1 MVLYAAAAA
10 AAEKNKIK
18 YPVLRNSFWPLTQ
31 ASEFSPCKSNIGR
44 VQRERVQYYTHTPK
58 YRTCHLILWEGK
70 SPENKDAIYIYKMGR
85 AKSDWPFIRRN
96 KITTHT
102 HTPLTLKYISASSL
116 YIAIKKSAVYTTSC
130 YKIAACW
137 KLMR

>member
-1 MVLYAAAAA
+1 MGKPIRTTARVLEANSSESTKPDILKEPNGIIYAAAAA

-44 VQRERVQYYTHTPK
+44 VQRERVQYYIHTPK

-70 SPENKDAIYIYKMGR
+70 SPENKDAIYIY
-85 AKSDWPFIRRN
+85 I
-96 KITTHT
+96 
-102 HTPLTLKYISASSL
+102 YI
-116 YIAIKKSAVYTTSC
+116 
-130 YKIAACW
+130 
-137 KLMR
+137 